1 MNELFINTSTKKLV
15 ISIIIDNVVKY
26 EHKSDNSNSLSSD
39 IMPIID
45 EAFKNSNITPK
56 DINTIYVTTGPGSF
70 TGIRIGL
77 TLAKV
82 MAWSLKIKVVPI
94 SSLELMAST
103 NTDKKYIAPLI
114 DARRD
119 YVFAALYDNNL
130 NAVIKDSY
138 ILLDEF
144 KSKLDDLNI
153 LFISHDNFEFETSD
167 SDYNVLKVIEKH
179 RNDEGV
185 NPHELNPNYLKL
197 TEAEEN
203 LNRK

>member
-144 KSKLDDLNI
+144 KAKLNDKDI
-153 LFISHDNFEFETSD
+153 LFISHDNFEFETYD

-185 NPHELNPNYLKL
+185 NPHRLNPNYLKL

-203 LNRK
+203 LSRK

>member
-15 ISIIIDNVVKY
+15 ISIIVDNVMKY

-144 KSKLDDLNI
+144 KAKLNDKDI
-153 LFISHDNFEFETSD
+153 LFISHDNFEFETYD

-185 NPHELNPNYLKL
+185 NPHRLNPNYLKL

-203 LNRK
+203 LSRK

>member
-15 ISIIIDNVVKY
+15 ISIIVDNVMKY

-94 SSLELMAST
+94 SSLELMSST

-130 NAVIKDSY
+130 NPVISDSY

-144 KSKLDDLNI
+144 KAKLNDKDI
-153 LFISHDNFEFETSD
+153 LFISHDNFEFETYD

-185 NPHELNPNYLKL
+185 NPHRLNPNYLKL

-203 LNRK
+203 LSRK

>member
-94 SSLELMAST
+94 SSLELMSST

-130 NAVIKDSY
+130 NPVISDSY

-144 KSKLDDLNI
+144 KAKLNDKDI
-153 LFISHDNFEFETSD
+153 LFISHDNFEFETYD
-167 SDYNVLKVIEKH
+167 SDYNVLKVVEKH